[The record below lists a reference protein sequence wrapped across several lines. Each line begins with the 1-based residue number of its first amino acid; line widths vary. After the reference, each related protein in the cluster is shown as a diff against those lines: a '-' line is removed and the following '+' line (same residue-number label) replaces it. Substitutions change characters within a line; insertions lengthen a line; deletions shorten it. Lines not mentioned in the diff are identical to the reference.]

1 VAAFTRP
8 IKPVIAILE
17 SSMFKNLWPL
27 VMLAISLAASTI
39 IARAHEIVG
48 NRFFPATLAIDD
60 PGVNDEMALPTISLS
75 KSGDDP
81 SFKQLDV
88 SAEFAKRITED
99 FAISVA
105 PTWSRLYAPGGPA
118 MTGARGFQNL
128 ETLFKYRLFKSA
140 EHEFVMSAGLE
151 IEWGGSGA
159 QGVGAERF
167 NVYTP
172 TLFFGKGFGDLP
184 SSLDWARP
192 FAITGQF
199 GYAIPGVSKVTT
211 ATVDPD
217 TGEAD
222 VDTELIPRVFNWGG
236 TLQYNMPYLK
246 SAVVDLGLPDFINRL
261 IPIVEASLQTP
272 LSNTA
277 TSGTVTTGTINPG
290 IIYVGN
296 KYQVTVEAIIPVNRQ
311 SGSSVGIIG
320 QLHFYLDDI
329 FPNTLGRPIF
339 VNSVS
344 TGRPMFGR

>member
-1 VAAFTRP
+1 
-8 IKPVIAILE
+8 
-17 SSMFKNLWPL
+17 MFA
-27 VMLAISLAASTI
+27 VTLAASA
-39 IARAHEIVG
+39 ARAHEIVG

-60 PGVNDEMALPTISLS
+60 PGVTDELALPTVSMS
-75 KSGDDP
+75 KTGDIP
-81 SFKQLDV
+81 SFKQLDI
-88 SAEFAKRITED
+88 SAEYAKRITED
-99 FAISVA
+99 FAVSIA
-105 PTWSRLYAPGGPA
+105 PTWSRLYAPGGLT
-118 MTGARGFQNL
+118 MNGARGFQNV
-128 ETLFKYRLFKSA
+128 ETLFKYRLYKNA
-140 EHEFVMSAGLE
+140 EHEFVLSAGLE

-172 TLFFGKGFGDLP
+172 TLYFGKGFGDLP
-184 SSLDWARP
+184 PSMNWARP

-199 GYAIPGVSKVTT
+199 GYSIPGVSKVVT

-217 TGEAD
+217 TLEQD
-222 VDTELIPRVFNWGG
+222 IDSEYIPRVFNWGA

-261 IPIVEASLQTP
+261 IPIVEASFQTP
-272 LSNTA
+272 VSNTA

-290 IIYVGN
+290 IIYTG
-296 KYQVTVEAIIPVNRQ
+296 KTYQVAVEAMIPVNRQ
-311 SGSSVGIIG
+311 SGTSVGIIG

-339 VNSVS
+339 ANTIN